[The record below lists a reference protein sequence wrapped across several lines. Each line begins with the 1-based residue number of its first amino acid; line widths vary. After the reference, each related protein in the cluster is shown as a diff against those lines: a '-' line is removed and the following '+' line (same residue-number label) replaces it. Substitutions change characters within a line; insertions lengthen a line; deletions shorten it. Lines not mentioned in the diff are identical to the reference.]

1 MDIQAL
7 QQNLRDFAA
16 ARNWQPFHTP
26 KNLSMALMV
35 EAAELAEIFQWM
47 TTEESQAAHLFPATK
62 ERIAD
67 EVADVL
73 LYLLQVADHCAIDLP
88 TAVANKLVKN
98 AIKHPPAPARA
109 AHAKAPE
116 PARTAAVTVATTQHS
131 AIAPASTVQPTQQTH
146 VLVDWENVQPKDRD
160 IQALVPSATDVW
172 LFHGPNQKNVAT
184 SQALFGQRA
193 TLVPIARA
201 GKNALDFH
209 LSFYMG
215 YIAARNP
222 HSNFV
227 VISND
232 KGYAPML
239 EHASILGFTAQQL
252 GFVSASVQRKQA
264 AAVKTKKTAPAV
276 ESAATP
282 VMVKKASAKK
292 QVASTPLKQTAPAP
306 RTASGLKGVTIN
318 KAAVAKPAVT
328 KTVAVNPG
336 KSRSAKAPKTAADS
350 GGKKPVA
357 RTVQPAVAPQSSVP
371 PKRIKPQAS
380 KKSNPSAELDA
391 AVHHVQVSLQKT
403 KNKPARKVRL
413 LAAIT
418 SLLNEASSDAVIV
431 TEVLARLVS
440 NGSVVVDDQG
450 DVHFSR

>member
-7 QQNLRDFAA
+7 QQNLREFAA

-47 TTEESQAAHLFPATK
+47 TTEASQAAHLDPATK

-88 TAVANKLVKN
+88 SAAANKLAKN
-98 AIKHPPAPARA
+98 AIKHPPAPSRA
-109 AHAKAPE
+109 AHARAPE
-116 PARTAAVTVATTQHS
+116 PARTEAAAAAQIGAT
-131 AIAPASTVQPTQQTH
+131 APAGTVQPAQQTH

-172 LFHGPNQKNVAT
+172 LFHGPNQKNVAVN
-184 SQALFGQRA
+184 QALFGQRA

-252 GFVSASVQRKQA
+252 GFVGASGQVRKA
-264 AAVKTKKTAPAV
+264 AAAKTKKTAPAAQSV
-276 ESAATP
+276 ATP
-282 VMVKKASAKK
+282 VPAKIASAKK
-292 QVASTPLKQTAPAP
+292 QVASTPLRQTAPA
-306 RTASGLKGVTIN
+306 RKTASVLQGVTVK

-328 KTVAVNPG
+328 RTVAVNPG
-336 KSRSAKAPKTAADS
+336 KGPSARAPKAAAVAGD
-350 GGKKPVA
+350 KKPVA
-357 RTVQPAVAPQSSVP
+357 RTVQPAAAPQSSVP
-371 PKRIKPQAS
+371 PKRVKPQAS
-380 KKSNPSAELDA
+380 KNPKPSAELDA
-391 AVHHVQVSLQKT
+391 AVRHVHASLQKT
-403 KNKPARKVRL
+403 ANKPARKARL

-418 SLLNEASSDAVIV
+418 SLLNETSSDAVLV

-440 NGSVVVDDQG
+440 NGFVVVDDQG
-450 DVHFSR
+450 GVHFSP

>member
-7 QQNLRDFAA
+7 QQNLREFAA

-26 KNLSMALMV
+26 KNLSTALMV

-47 TTEESQAAHLFPATK
+47 TTEESQAAHLYPATK
-62 ERIAD
+62 ERIGD

-73 LYLLQVADHCAIDLP
+73 LYLLQVADHCAIDMP
-88 TAVANKLVKN
+88 NAVANKWIKN
-98 AIKHPPAPARA
+98 AIKHPPAPSMA

-116 PARTAAVTVATTQHS
+116 PDRSEV
-131 AIAPASTVQPTQQTH
+131 AIAATAQISATASARTVQPTQQTH
-146 VLVDWENVQPKDRD
+146 VLVDWENVQPKDQD

-172 LFHGPNQKNVAT
+172 LFHGPNQKNVAAD
-184 SQALFGQRA
+184 QALFGQRA

-252 GFVSASVQRKQA
+252 GFVSASGQVRKA
-264 AAVKTKKTAPAV
+264 AAVKTKKTVPAAQ
-276 ESAATP
+276 SAATP
-282 VMVKKASAKK
+282 VPAKKASAKK
-292 QVASTPLKQTAPAP
+292 QVASTPSKQTAPP
-306 RTASGLKGVTIN
+306 RKTASVLQGVTVK

-328 KTVAVNPG
+328 EAVAVNPS
-336 KSRSAKAPKTAADS
+336 KSPSAKAPKPAAVAGD
-350 GGKKPVA
+350 KKTVA
-357 RTVQPAVAPQSSVP
+357 RTVQPAAAPQSSVP
-371 PKRIKPQAS
+371 PKRVKPQAS
-380 KKSNPSAELDA
+380 KKPNPSDELDA
-391 AVHHVQVSLQKT
+391 AVRHVQASLQKT
-403 KNKPARKVRL
+403 TNKPARKARL

-418 SLLNEASSDAVIV
+418 SLLNETSSDAVLV

-440 NGSVVVDDQG
+440 NGFVVVDEHG
-450 DVHFSR
+450 GVHFNP